1 MSVTIIIG
9 NTGNGKTY
17 SIKTLPADKTIV
29 IACSPVFKGMSFKG
43 GNKLYSKENK
53 NLFTALTS
61 TEAIAKV
68 KALKTAIDK
77 GLDKKYLVIDDTQFL
92 MFNEYM
98 KRSKETGFQKF
109 SDIQK
114 SFYDLIIELNDLPL
128 HCFLLHHTEE
138 LILDGIKGVKMKT
151 LGKLLDEKVTLE
163 GMFNE
168 ILLAKCFREE
178 EKTQYLFMTQSDGS
192 SSTKSR
198 EGMFSELYI
207 PNDLLLVANAI
218 EEYEG

>member
-17 SIKTLPADKTIV
+17 SIKTLPEEETIV
-29 IACSPVFKGMSFKG
+29 IACSPVFKGMSFAG
-43 GNKLYSKENK
+43 GNKRFSVEKK
-53 NLFTALTS
+53 NLVVALTS
-61 TEAIAKV
+61 IDAIATV
-68 KALKTAIDK
+68 KALKTAMDK
-77 GLDKKYLVIDDTQFL
+77 GIKKKYLIIDDSQFL

-98 KRSKETGFQKF
+98 KRAKETTFNKF
-109 SDIQK
+109 VDIQ
-114 SFYDLIIELNDLPL
+114 SGFYNLILELNKLNI

-138 LILDGIKGVKMKT
+138 LILDGVKGVKMKT
-151 LGKLLDEKVTLE
+151 LGKLLDEKVTME

-168 ILLAKCFREE
+168 ILLAKVFRDD

-198 EGMFSELYI
+198 EGMFKELYI

-218 EEYEG
+218 EEYEK